1 MDEKAVVEFISQDK
15 KIHVDL
21 EIQMIFLTVIWQQRI
36 QLYSYVE
43 IKHWK
48 NLEFET
54 VHILFIGETKD
65 GISIQSNYQQ
75 QNSV

>member
-21 EIQMIFLTVIWQQRI
+21 EIPLGITANDLVLALIQMIFLTVIWQQRI

-43 IKHWK
+43 IKH
-48 NLEFET
+48 
-54 VHILFIGETKD
+54 
-65 GISIQSNYQQ
+65 
-75 QNSV
+75 